1 MTVVNGWLIEAFPH
15 TMREEKVVAW
25 TTVLRKDGR
34 VVNLAGSS
42 ASMQQAID
50 ASIAWAKQ
58 N

>member
-42 ASMQQAID
+42 ASMQQAI
-50 ASIAWAKQ
+50 
-58 N
+58 